1 MSFDSYAQ
9 AYTTTQN
16 DSEKLE
22 HGRNNDVNP
31 ISKGAESPQWAG
43 KDPLLHL
50 PETKPLN
57 VSRKI
62 HDDPLITSVPTR
74 PRPRNPTRTQLSYS
88 SGEPEPENSIEYNPS
103 TTSSV
108 PTSQDRNPLTRARN
122 RPQSQNPRETGR
134 VSRLRKHNE
143 DLPPLPTQDTS
154 SSSSGPRLQYPQEIH
169 TSYSQ
174 DLDVPLSI
182 PSVRSEE
189 PTQYNSPQTRSRT
202 QQPRVTRISFAN
214 KPWDSDHLEPPSL
227 RIQEKSQSNYS
238 RTHSQ
243 PQETLSSIPWDLDH
257 LESPSLPIQEKSQSN
272 YSRTQP
278 QRQEIPSKLWD
289 LDYLDPPSLPIQE
302 KSQFNSSRTQSQ
314 PEETQVSSDVNK
326 SQDRAEQHP
335 KDSIPTRDPD
345 QDLSADA
352 DKTDTR
358 PHLMRGTPSQMDTQ
372 YVNML
377 LALDDIPQLH
387 NIFAGFF
394 NWILLAGFILFPGTF
409 TSLKN
414 LGGNSGQAA
423 QLLVHAVT
431 SIPL

>member
-1 MSFDSYAQ
+1 MSFDSVRASTLPYRCVEAQ

-22 HGRNNDVNP
+22 HGWNNDVDRIIP
-31 ISKGAESPQWAG
+31 ISKAAGSSQWAG
-43 KDPLLHL
+43 RDPLHL
-50 PETKPLN
+50 AETKPLN

-62 HDDPLITSVPTR
+62 HDDPPITSVPTR
-74 PRPRNPTRTQLSYS
+74 PRNPTKTQLSYS
-88 SGEPEPENSIEYNPS
+88 SGEPEPENSIEYNPL

-108 PTSQDRNPLTRARN
+108 TTSQDGNTLTRAHN
-122 RPQSQNPRETGR
+122 RPQSQKPRETGR
-134 VSRLRKHNE
+134 VSRPRKHNE

-154 SSSSGPRLQYPQEIH
+154 SSSSGPRFQYPQEIH

-174 DLDVPLSI
+174 DLDVPPSI
-182 PSVRSEE
+182 PSVPSEE
-189 PTQYNSPQTRSRT
+189 RNQYNSPQTRSRT

-214 KPWDSDHLEPPSL
+214 KPWDSNHLEPPSL

-243 PQETLSSIPWDLDH
+243 PQETLSIPWDLDR
-257 LESPSLPIQEKSQSN
+257 LESPSLPIQEKSQS
-272 YSRTQP
+272 
-278 QRQEIPSKLWD
+278 
-289 LDYLDPPSLPIQE
+289 DY
-302 KSQFNSSRTQSQ
+302 SRTQSQ

-326 SQDRAEQHP
+326 LQDRAEHP
-335 KDSIPTRDPD
+335 KDSTPTRDQD
-345 QDLSADA
+345 QDPSADA
-352 DKTDTR
+352 GETDTR
-358 PHLMRGTPSQMDTQ
+358 PHLIRGTPSQMDTQ

-387 NIFAGFF
+387 NMFAGFF
-394 NWILLAGFILFPGTF
+394 NWILLAGFLLFPGTF

-414 LGGNSGQAA
+414 LGGNSSQVA
-423 QLLVHAVT
+423 QLLVNAVT